1 MTARIISK
9 FNEISARI
17 LTSARRKYV
26 SDNLLGVLA
35 VFFAGFVMFQLGKIH
50 GASVKTL
57 DMVEIFEAGRK
68 DALRVSP
75 RPSLELEMTCANVWA
90 GKVAPPEVFK

>member
-35 VFFAGFVMFQLGKIH
+35 VFFAGFVMFELGKTH
-50 GASVKTL
+50 GASIKTL
-57 DMVEIFEAGRK
+57 DMVEIYDAGK
-68 DALRVSP
+68 KEALRVSP
-75 RPSLELEMTCANVWA
+75 RPSLELEMTCANIWA
-90 GKVAPPEVFK
+90 GRVAPPEVLK